1 MTRCAIIFDVIA
13 YRPRKIFKFSMM
25 MIIIIITN
33 DDADKRTPDLR
44 TVTDIHLAIERAVE
58 NKSTKK
64 VGAL

>member
-1 MTRCAIIFDVIA
+1 
-13 YRPRKIFKFSMM
+13 MM